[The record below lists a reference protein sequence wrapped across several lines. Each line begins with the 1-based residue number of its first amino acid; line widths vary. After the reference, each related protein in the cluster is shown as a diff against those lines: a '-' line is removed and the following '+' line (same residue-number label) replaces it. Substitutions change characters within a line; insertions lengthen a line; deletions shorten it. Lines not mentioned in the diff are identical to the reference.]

1 MGEIWIVIPPW
12 IYAVLVTW
20 AGRWGEWRWIGRNG
34 SETESHRPSFGD
46 VGVTLMTNLIFLS
59 LLPTSVLM
67 LTYTMLPFEGAR
79 AGLALGL
86 AAYLFGCVPARL
98 LDVTRRG
105 WDHTFWE
112 LLIDLLRVGG
122 ALYLVGWLV
131 VP

>member
-12 IYAVLVTW
+12 IYAVLITW
-20 AGRWGEWRWIGRNG
+20 AGRWGEGRWIGRNA
-34 SETESHRPSFGD
+34 SETESRRLSFDGI
-46 VGVTLMTNLIFLS
+46 GVTLITNLIFLS
-59 LLPTSVLM
+59 LLPTSVLI

-86 AAYLFGCVPARL
+86 AAYLLGCVPARL
-98 LDVTRRG
+98 LDVTRQG
-105 WDHTFWE
+105 WDRTCWE
-112 LLIDLLRVGG
+112 LLVDLLRVGG

>member
-12 IYAVLVTW
+12 IYAVFVCW
-20 AGRWGEWRWIGRNG
+20 AGRWGEWRWIGRSG
-34 SETESHRPSFGD
+34 SETESRPLSFGGI
-46 VGVTLMTNLIFLS
+46 GVTLITNLIFLS
-59 LLPTSVLM
+59 LLPTTVLT

-79 AGLALGL
+79 AGLALGV

-98 LDVTRRG
+98 LDVTRQG
-105 WDHTFWE
+105 WDRTFWG